1 VSGKEREWAGAGNC
15 KLDRIPMGKGEK
27 VRNSEQREKH
37 KSSSRGAQWHCTWQL
52 KDTQKV
58 AVMGTDRH

>member
-1 VSGKEREWAGAGNC
+1 
-15 KLDRIPMGKGEK
+15 MGKGEK